1 MNWFQHENMA
11 SFTKEKILVFIFT
24 LTYITGSFIVDGKGT
39 VQGDK
44 VIFSP
49 LRQGSN
55 YTLEK
60 SKSDWF
66 LASFGVIAEAV
77 VLSVNYSP
85 PYGKI
90 QVLLFKNVIL
100 VFGWKAKKAF
110 AVVIFHWKPEF
121 LGEN

>member
-11 SFTKEKILVFIFT
+11 SFTKEKNLVFIFT

-66 LASFGVIAEAV
+66 LASFDVIAEAV

-90 QVLLFKNVIL
+90 PFFAKVILFKNLIF
-100 VFGWKAKKAF
+100 VFGWKAKKR
-110 AVVIFHWKPEF
+110 
-121 LGEN
+121 LLL